1 MTVRWAVGVG
11 GLAAAAVA
19 LVLGLVNGLGPVALS
34 HLIYAAAC
42 VLIGTIIVAH
52 RPRNA
57 VGGLLLT
64 AGLSFTA
71 LDFCGQLALWRPELT
86 LLAWP
91 QNFLWVPAN
100 LALAAIPF
108 CFPDRPLPAPRLVV
122 PAVVLAALPCAF
134 APGANQQLGYG
145 VALPN
150 PLGIEALAGLAAF
163 VEPAI
168 TVVAALLFVA
178 GAADLARRARRI
190 ERAQVQ
196 WLVYALSVA
205 GVVVVLRLTA
215 GLTDDLPNVIWPL
228 DSGFWEL
235 AGTAAI
241 TLVLAAIG
249 IAIVRHGLFD
259 VELVI
264 NRTLVYAVLTAF
276 VTGGYVAVV
285 GYLGAVFESRGLP
298 QSVAA
303 AAVVALVFAPLRAR
317 VQRAVNVLMYGR
329 RDDPYA
335 ALAHLGRSLET
346 RPDAQAAAAS
356 VAEALKLPHAAVEL
370 PGQAGD
376 PGLVRLPLTY
386 QNELVGHLALAPRPG
401 QREFG
406 ARDLRL
412 LRDLARQMGSVVHA
426 ERLAAD
432 LRASRE
438 RLVVAREEERRRL
451 RRDLH
456 DGLGPT
462 LAALTMRAEA
472 VQDLV
477 NDPRAQDLLEEM
489 IGAAQAAT
497 ADVRALI
504 DGLRPPALDTLGL
517 LGALRAHVAG
527 LPGEPQVGL
536 DLPADL
542 PELSA
547 ATEVAAYHIAVEAIN
562 NARRHSGA
570 GTVTLRLVPWKN
582 LLVEVVDD
590 GRGVQGPPGIG
601 LNSLRERAVELGGS
615 FAVITARGTTVRAQL
630 PMGA

>member
-1 MTVRWAVGVG
+1 MA
-11 GLAAAAVA
+11 GLAAVAVA
-19 LVLGLVNGLGPVALS
+19 LVLGLVNGLGVVTLS
-34 HLIYAAAC
+34 HLLFVAAC
-42 VLIGTIIVAH
+42 VVIGTVIGVH
-52 RPRNA
+52 RPDNA
-57 VGGLLLT
+57 VGILLLIT
-64 AGLSFTA
+64 GLAFTA
-71 LDFCGQLALWRPELT
+71 LDFFGQVALWRPELS

-100 LALAAIPF
+100 LAMAAIPI
-108 CFPDRPLPAPRLVV
+108 CFPDRRLPRPKILV
-122 PAVVLAALPCAF
+122 AVVALAALPCAF
-134 APGANQQLGYG
+134 APGTNQQLGYG
-145 VALPN
+145 APMRN
-150 PLGIEALAGLAAF
+150 PLGIEALAGTAKF
-163 VEPAI
+163 MEVAI
-168 TVVAALLFVA
+168 TVVAGLLFLA

-196 WLVYALSVA
+196 WLVYAVSIA
-205 GVVVVLRLTA
+205 GIVIVLRLVA
-215 GLTDDLPNVIWPL
+215 GLTDDLPDDLWPI
-228 DSGFWEL
+228 DSGLWEL

-241 TLVLAAIG
+241 TLVMAAIG

-259 VELVI
+259 IELVI

-276 VTGGYVAVV
+276 VTGGYVAIV

-298 QSVAA
+298 LSVAA
-303 AAVVALVFAPLRAR
+303 AAVVAVVFAPLRSA

-335 ALAHLGRSLET
+335 AIAHLGRSLEV
-346 RPDAQAAAAS
+346 RPDARAAAES
-356 VAEALKLPHAAVEL
+356 VAEALKLPHAAVEPL
-370 PGQAGD
+370 GTAGD

-386 QNELVGHLALAPRPG
+386 RNELVGHLALAPRPG
-401 QREFG
+401 QRGFG
-406 ARDLRL
+406 TRDLRL
-412 LRDLARQMGSVVHA
+412 LEDLARQMGSVVHA

-477 NDPRAQDLLEEM
+477 SDPAAQELLEEM

-497 ADVRALI
+497 TDVRALI

-527 LPGEPQVGL
+527 LPGEPRVGL
-536 DLPADL
+536 DLPVEL

-590 GRGVQGPPGIG
+590 GLGAGGPPGVG
-601 LNSLRERAVELGGS
+601 LTSMRERATELGGS
-615 FAVITARGTTVRAQL
+615 FVITTAHGTTVRAQL
-630 PMGA
+630 PIGA

>member
-1 MTVRWAVGVG
+1 MTTRWAVGVS

-19 LVLGLVNGLGPVALS
+19 LVLGLVNGLGVVALS
-34 HLIYAAAC
+34 HLVYAAAC
-42 VLIGTIIVAH
+42 VLIGAIIKAN

-57 VGGLLLT
+57 VGTLLLT

-71 LDFCGQLALWRPELT
+71 LDFCGQLALWRPELS

-91 QNFLWVPAN
+91 QTFLWVPAN
-100 LALAAIPF
+100 LAMAAIPF
-108 CFPDRPLPAPRLVV
+108 CFPDRPLPAPRITVALV
-122 PAVVLAALPCAF
+122 ALAALPCAF
-134 APGANQQLGYG
+134 APGTNQQLGYG
-145 VALPN
+145 TAMRN
-150 PLGIEALAGLAAF
+150 PFGIEALAGVARF
-163 VEPAI
+163 TEPAI
-168 TVVAALLFVA
+168 TVVAGLIFLV
-178 GAADLARRARRI
+178 GAADLVRRARRI

-196 WLVYALSVA
+196 WLVYAVTIA
-205 GVVVVLRLTA
+205 GLMIVLRLFA
-215 GLTDDLPNVIWPL
+215 GLNDDIPDAIWPI
-228 DSGFWEL
+228 DSGFWEI

-241 TLVLAAIG
+241 TFVMAAIG

-259 VELVI
+259 IELVI

-285 GYLGAVFESRGLP
+285 AYLGAVFQSQGLP
-298 QSVAA
+298 LAVTAA
-303 AAVVALVFAPLRAR
+303 GVVALVFAPLRAR

-335 ALAHLGRSLET
+335 AIAHLGRSLEV
-346 RPDAQAAAAS
+346 RPGAQAAAES
-356 VAEALKLPHAAVEL
+356 VAEALKLPHAAVEPL
-370 PGQAGD
+370 GVAGD

-386 QNELVGHLALAPRPG
+386 RNELVGHLALAPRAG
-401 QREFG
+401 QKGFS

-412 LRDLARQMGSVVHA
+412 LEDLARQMGPVVHA

-432 LRASRE
+432 LRVSRE
-438 RLVVAREEERRRL
+438 RLVLAREEERRRL

-477 NDPRAQDLLEEM
+477 ADPRARALLEEM

-504 DGLRPPALDTLGL
+504 EGLRPPALDTLGL

-527 LPGEPQVGL
+527 LPGEPRVGL
-536 DLPADL
+536 DLPVEL

-547 ATEVAAYHIAVEAIN
+547 ATEVAAYHIAVEAMN

-590 GRGVQGPPGIG
+590 GCGADGPPGIG
-601 LNSLRERAVELGGS
+601 LTSMRERATELGGS
-615 FAVITARGTTVRAQL
+615 FVIITARGTTVRAQL

>member
-1 MTVRWAVGVG
+1 MI

-19 LVLGLVNGLGPVALS
+19 LVLGLVNGLGVVTLS
-34 HLIYAAAC
+34 HLLFVAAC
-42 VLIGTIIVAH
+42 VVIGTVIGVR
-52 RPRNA
+52 RPDNA
-57 VGGLLLT
+57 VGVLLLI

-71 LDFCGQLALWRPELT
+71 LDFFGQLALWRPELS

-108 CFPDRPLPAPRLVV
+108 CFPDRRLPAPKIVAALV
-122 PAVVLAALPCAF
+122 ALAALPCAF
-134 APGANQQLGYG
+134 APGTNQQLGYG
-145 VALPN
+145 TAMRN
-150 PLGIEALAGLAAF
+150 PFGIEALAGTAKF
-163 VEPAI
+163 TESAI
-168 TVVAALLFVA
+168 TVVAGLIFLF
-178 GAADLARRARRI
+178 GAADLARRSRRI

-196 WLVYALSVA
+196 WLVYAVSIA
-205 GVVVVLRLTA
+205 GLVIVLRLAA
-215 GLTDDLPNVIWPL
+215 GLTDDLPDTLWPI
-228 DSGFWEL
+228 DSGFWEI
-235 AGTAAI
+235 AGTVGI
-241 TLVLAAIG
+241 TLVMAAIG

-259 VELVI
+259 IELVI

-276 VTGGYVAVV
+276 VTGGYVAIV
-285 GYLGAVFESRGLP
+285 GYLGAVFQSRGLP
-298 QSVAA
+298 LAVAA
-303 AAVVALVFAPLRAR
+303 AGLVAVVFAPLRAR

-335 ALAHLGRSLET
+335 ALAHLGRSLEV
-346 RPDAQAAAAS
+346 RPDAQAAAGS
-356 VAEALKLPHAAVEL
+356 VAEALKLPHAAVEPL
-370 PGQAGD
+370 GTAAD

-386 QNELVGHLALAPRPG
+386 RNELVGHLALAPRPG

-412 LRDLARQMGSVVHA
+412 LEDLARQMGPVVHA
-426 ERLAAD
+426 ERLATD

-477 NDPRAQDLLEEM
+477 ADQRARALLEEM

-517 LGALRAHVAG
+517 LGALRTHVAG
-527 LPGEPQVGL
+527 LPGEPRVGL
-536 DLPADL
+536 DLPVEL

-570 GTVTLRLVPWKN
+570 GTITLRLVPWKN

-590 GRGVQGPPGIG
+590 GLGAEGPPGVG
-601 LNSLRERAVELGGS
+601 LTSMRERATELGGS
-615 FAVITARGTTVRAQL
+615 FVIITAHGTTVRAQL
-630 PMGA
+630 PIGA